1 MHNKEE
7 DYTGFGGIDICNSK
21 EVDNA
26 IESLYKG
33 LIDKNFK
40 VLNLEGVNAKLWYE
54 PSVVAFLTKEE
65 RAQSCKEQWNHASVI
80 GMFLYLSRGS
90 RPGGVT
96 FTVIQCDGFTHCAKN
111 QLKIAL

>member
-1 MHNKEE
+1 MSTVQNLCCLQQSITNNNLLENDEHNLRNPAKSKHDSYMHNKEE

-40 VLNLEGVNAKLWYE
+40 VLNLEGVNAKL
-54 PSVVAFLTKEE
+54 
-65 RAQSCKEQWNHASVI
+65 
-80 GMFLYLSRGS
+80 
-90 RPGGVT
+90 
-96 FTVIQCDGFTHCAKN
+96 
-111 QLKIAL
+111 